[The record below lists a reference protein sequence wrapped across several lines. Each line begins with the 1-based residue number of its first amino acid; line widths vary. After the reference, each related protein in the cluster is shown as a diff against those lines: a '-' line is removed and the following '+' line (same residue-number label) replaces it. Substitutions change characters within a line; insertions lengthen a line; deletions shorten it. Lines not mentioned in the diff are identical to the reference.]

1 MKKKTNDIDLIVNEI
16 IKPENKNIVIITH
29 IRPDGD
35 AIGSAY
41 GLKYAL
47 EDRFND
53 KKIIVLCGEEPKGR
67 IQFIYGDE
75 KPLLTLDE
83 SDHNLII
90 TVDTAEPVLMGI
102 NKKFADNDKIDIKID
117 HHQNGGLYANLNYID
132 ETASSCGEIIYEV
145 CKRITPITSKIAIPL
160 YAAICSDTGNF
171 RFSNV
176 TASTHRITA
185 DLIDTGINASEI
197 NNKLYGYKTQKELIS
212 QRIVLNNLRYYYDN
226 KIAVI
231 VITNEM
237 KSQYGITDDDLCE
250 INSIPLE
257 IEGVELGI
265 TIKQFDDKPDKYRV
279 SMRSSKNVDAS
290 IICNEL
296 GGGGHIRASGALIKA
311 NNAESAEK
319 LVVET
324 AISIIGD
331 SI

>member
-1 MKKKTNDIDLIVNEI
+1 MKKKTNDIDLIVNKI

-47 EDRFND
+47 EDKFND
-53 KKIIVLCGEEPKGR
+53 RTITVLCGEEPKGR
-67 IQFIYGDE
+67 IQFIHGDE

-83 SDHNLII
+83 SKHDLII

-102 NKKFADNDKIDIKID
+102 NKKIADEDKIDIKID
-117 HHQNGGLYANLNYID
+117 HHQNGSLYANLNYID
-132 ETASSCGEIIYEV
+132 ETASSCGEIIYKI
-145 CKRITPITSKIAIPL
+145 CKCMTPITAKIAVPL

-171 RFSNV
+171 RYSNV
-176 TASTHRITA
+176 TSATHRTIA

-197 NNKLYGYKTQKELIS
+197 SNKLYGYKTQKELIS
-212 QRIVLNNLRYYYDN
+212 QRVVLNNLRYYHND

-231 VITNEM
+231 MITNEM
-237 KSQYGITDDDLCE
+237 KLQNGITDDDLGD

-257 IEGVELGI
+257 IEGIELGI

-279 SMRSSKNVDAS
+279 SMRSSVNVDVS

-296 GGGGHIRASGALIKA
+296 GGGGHVRASGALVKA

-319 LVVET
+319 LIVDT